1 VTRRARRG
9 GFTLLEVAVALA
21 ILGAG
26 VVTCLQIFSGSLR
39 LQSRASRQ
47 TRAVLTARAAMD
59 GMLARQDL
67 ENSTRELP
75 LDTQGFTVRTD
86 VTDATPED
94 GIVVPDGV
102 EVDTLSVIPKKLVV
116 TVTWQ
121 DGIGVKTYVLHTLRL
136 ISNPDGGGV

>member
-1 VTRRARRG
+1 MTTRSRRA

-26 VVTCLQIFSGSLR
+26 VVTCLQIFSGALR

-47 TRAVLTARAAMD
+47 TRVVLTARAAMD

-67 ENSTRELP
+67 VNSVKDLP
-75 LDTQGFTVRTD
+75 MDTQGFTVRTE
-86 VTDATPED
+86 VMDATPED
-94 GIVVPDGV
+94 GIVVPEGIDAEEMPLV
-102 EVDTLSVIPKKLVV
+102 PKKLVV

-121 DGIGVKTYVLHTLRL
+121 DGLGDKSYVLRTLRL
-136 ISNPDGGGV
+136 IPNPEHL